1 MDERIRYINIRFIS
15 PIQLQEKDAWFT
27 ISSEVKRLFGTHGAA
42 DVGLFLSYFDQVT
55 QGGIFRAS
63 HRYVYRVRAAICFI
77 HSRYDVPLLIFSENI
92 SGSLKKAK
100 RLLNITKHIDRYHTL
115 REILCSS
122 WEQHLDDDKKPI

>member
-1 MDERIRYINIRFIS
+1 MDERVRYINIRFIS

-42 DVGLFLSYFDQVT
+42 EVGLFLSYFDQVT

-63 HRYVYRVRAAICFI
+63 HKYIYRVRAAICFI
-77 HSRYDVPLLIFSENI
+77 HTKYNVPLLIFSENI
-92 SGSLKKAK
+92 SGTLKKAK

-115 REILCSS
+115 RELLYSS
-122 WEQHLDDDKKPI
+122 WEQNLDDDKKPS